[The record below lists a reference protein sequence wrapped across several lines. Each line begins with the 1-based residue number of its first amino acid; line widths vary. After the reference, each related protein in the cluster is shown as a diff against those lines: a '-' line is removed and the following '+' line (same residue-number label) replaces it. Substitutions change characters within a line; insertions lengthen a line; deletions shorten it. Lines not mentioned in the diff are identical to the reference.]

1 MRKSVLLP
9 VLLLALALP
18 ATALA
23 QPAERGDRGDGT
35 LAIKNAVGQVIV
47 KATGTALGRVDEG
60 KIAVTDL
67 TPNGSDEIVVL
78 GSDTKPLVRP
88 SGTVVYSG
96 TSLRFRIVGGRYQID
111 VIGRG
116 ISVSAVG
123 KGFVWAQGVSD
134 GVFSVDGKPFK
145 GVLPLMYSDA
155 FGL

>member
-1 MRKSVLLP
+1 MRKSVLIP
-9 VLLLALALP
+9 FSVLALALP
-18 ATALA
+18 VTALA

-35 LAIKNAVGQVIV
+35 LAVKNATGQVIV

-60 KIAVTDL
+60 KVAVTDL
-67 TPNGSDEIVVL
+67 TQNGSDDIVVL
-78 GSDTKPLVRP
+78 GANTKPQVRP

-96 TSLRFRIVGGRYQID
+96 TSLRFRIVGGRYQLD

-116 ISVSAVG
+116 ISISAVG

-134 GVFSVDGKPFK
+134 GVFAVDGEPFK

-155 FGL
+155 FGV